1 MFTGVF
7 TKILVGIIG
16 ALFLSTAGLYVKYN
30 WWDKPRLER
39 TIADLQNANTEL
51 TVTAEKQQ
59 TEIDQLKT
67 KTTIKRRVSDGQA
80 KVDSTLGDS
89 AAVVDFFRLRRK
101 GSLPNP
107 PDGGKGGPGPPTR

>member
-39 TIADLQNANTEL
+39 QIADLQNANTEL

-59 TEIDQLKT
+59 TEIDQLKA
-67 KTTIKRRVSDGQA
+67 KATIKRRVTDDQK

-89 AAVVDFFRLRRK
+89 AAVIDFFRVRRK

-107 PDGGKGGPGPPTR
+107 THEGKGSTQPPTR